1 MTNSM
6 DKGKGAWR
14 DVIINGAFRVS
25 LTEKRTFEL
34 RAV

>member
-1 MTNSM
+1 M

-14 DVIINGAFRVS
+14 AVILNWAFRVS
-25 LTEKRTFEL
+25 LTDKGTFEL